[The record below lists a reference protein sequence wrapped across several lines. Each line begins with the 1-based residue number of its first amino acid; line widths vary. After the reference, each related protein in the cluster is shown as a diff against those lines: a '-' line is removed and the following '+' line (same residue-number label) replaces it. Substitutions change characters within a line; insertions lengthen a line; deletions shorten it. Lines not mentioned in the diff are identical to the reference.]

1 MNDKELKE
9 YDFNGESSL
18 DRDYLIIIKEHKT
31 KILNFLL
38 NKLLHGTEA
47 NDKDNI
53 EKIILN
59 N

>member
-18 DRDYLIIIKEHKT
+18 DTEYLILIKEQKT

-38 NKLLHGTEA
+38 NKMLQAKEA
-47 NDKDNI
+47 NDKA
-53 EKIILN
+53 EIILCIIK
-59 N
+59 